1 MYSLRSVGAMSC
13 AKIMGTAYFCLGL
26 IFVPFILLGGF
37 VAPLLGNQSS
47 QPLAGIAM
55 WFLALLVPIVYGFM
69 GFVMGALS
77 AWVYNLAA
85 RWIGGIRLELISEGA
100 NSPSKL
106 GLI

>member
-1 MYSLRSVGAMSC
+1 MSC
-13 AKIMGTAYFCLGL
+13 AKMMGTIYFCLGL
-26 IFVPFILLGGF
+26 IFVPFFLLGGF
-37 VAPLLGNQSS
+37 VTSLLGNQSS

-55 WFLALLVPIVYGFM
+55 WFLILLVPIVYGLM

-85 RWIGGIRLELISEGA
+85 RWIGGIRLDLRSEGA
-100 NSPSKL
+100 NSPSRL